1 MLIPEHHTG
10 FIDWASYEANRSRI
24 AANTHPQPH
33 HSGGAVREGSALLQ
47 GLASCGACGR
57 RLRTHY
63 TGRTASP
70 GYHCAGKN
78 IVDGRGI
85 YCLNVGAV
93 QIDGAV
99 ARAVLAALAPAGLEA
114 ALAAAERLEADR
126 EDARTQWQLAAERA
140 RYEAQRAERRYRAVD
155 AENRLVAR
163 GLESEWEQRLREL
176 EQTKAELARRERER
190 PRVLSAADRRR
201 LLALG
206 ADLQTV
212 WEAPT
217 TTARD
222 RKELLRTLLEE
233 IIVTVFKAEQRARL
247 TLRWRGGS
255 LTDIDLDLPRQKPAI
270 VRTDEDTIALVRRLA
285 AHYPDA
291 VIAGILNRQD
301 RKTAYGHRFTA
312 NHVGNLRRHWQIPR
326 FEPAS
331 TRPKGELLTIKQ
343 AAAVLGIATSTVHRW
358 LNDGFIGG
366 EQLTPAAPWRI
377 RLTEDLRARFVDEEP
392 QGSLTMY
399 QAMRLLGV
407 SRQTVLQRVKRGE
420 LEVIHVKRGK
430 KKGLR
435 IKTIPAQPTL
445 FDLTS

>member
-1 MLIPEHHTG
+1 M
-10 FIDWASYEANRSRI
+10 
-24 AANTHPQPH
+24 
-33 HSGGAVREGSALLQ
+33 
-47 GLASCGACGR
+47 
-57 RLRTHY
+57 
-63 TGRTASP
+63 
-70 GYHCAGKN
+70 
-78 IVDGRGI
+78 
-85 YCLNVGAV
+85 
-93 QIDGAV
+93 
-99 ARAVLAALAPAGLEA
+99 
-114 ALAAAERLEADR
+114 
-126 EDARTQWQLAAERA
+126 
-140 RYEAQRAERRYRAVD
+140 
-155 AENRLVAR
+155 
-163 GLESEWEQRLREL
+163 REL

-190 PRVLSAADRRR
+190 PRALSAEDRRR

-212 WEAPT
+212 WEAAT
-217 TTARD
+217 ATARD

-233 IIVTVFKAEQRARL
+233 VIVTVFKAEQRARL

-291 VIAGILNRQD
+291 VIAGVLNRQD
-301 RKTAYGHRFTA
+301 RKTAYRHRFTA
-312 NHVGNLRRHWQIPR
+312 NHVGNLRRHWKIPR

-331 TRPKGELLTIKQ
+331 TRPEGELLTIKQ

-358 LNDGFIGG
+358 LNDGFIAG

-392 QGSLTMY
+392 PGYLTMY
-399 QAMRLLGV
+399 QAMRLLSV

-420 LEVIHVKRGK
+420 LQAIHVKWGK

-435 IKTIPAQPTL
+435 IKAIPAQPTL

>member
-1 MLIPEHHTG
+1 
-10 FIDWASYEANRSRI
+10 
-24 AANTHPQPH
+24 
-33 HSGGAVREGSALLQ
+33 
-47 GLASCGACGR
+47 
-57 RLRTHY
+57 
-63 TGRTASP
+63 
-70 GYHCAGKN
+70 
-78 IVDGRGI
+78 
-85 YCLNVGAV
+85 
-93 QIDGAV
+93 
-99 ARAVLAALAPAGLEA
+99 
-114 ALAAAERLEADR
+114 
-126 EDARTQWQLAAERA
+126 
-140 RYEAQRAERRYRAVD
+140 
-155 AENRLVAR
+155 
-163 GLESEWEQRLREL
+163 LREL
-176 EQTKAELARRERER
+176 EQAKAELARRERER

-206 ADLQTV
+206 ADLQTI
-212 WEAPT
+212 WEAAT

-233 IIVTVFKAEQRARL
+233 VIVTVFKAEQRARL

-312 NHVGNLRRHWQIPR
+312 NHIGNLRRHWQIPR

-343 AAAVLGIATSTVHRW
+343 AAALLGIATSTVHRW

-377 RLTEDLRARFVDEEP
+377 RLTEGLRARFVDEEP

-399 QAMRLLGV
+399 QAMRVLGV

-435 IKTIPAQPTL
+435 IKAIPTQPTL